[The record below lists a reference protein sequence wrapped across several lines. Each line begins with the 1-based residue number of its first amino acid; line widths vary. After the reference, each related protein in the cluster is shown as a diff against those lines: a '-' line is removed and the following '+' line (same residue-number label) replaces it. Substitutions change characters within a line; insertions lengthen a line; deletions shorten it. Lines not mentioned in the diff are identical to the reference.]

1 MEMRLEIHRDNLV
14 LKWGQA
20 INRNREVYYLS
31 EEWQE
36 GDRN

>member
-1 MEMRLEIHRDNLV
+1 MEMRLEIHKDNLV
-14 LKWGQA
+14 LKWDQA
-20 INRNREVYYLS
+20 IKRNREVYYLS